1 MFIIGRIYNDRKNG
15 KGHETLKQIIRM
27 LKSILCQSNSIL
39 DVHVHVFDHLFKLE
53 D

>member
-1 MFIIGRIYNDRKNG
+1 MFIIGRSYNDRKNG

-27 LKSILCQSNSIL
+27 SKLNCVSQIQFL
-39 DVHVHVFDHLFKLE
+39 DVNAFEHLFKLE